1 MNNLGRPPVRIV
13 HLGLGAFF
21 RAHGCSYLQDIGGWG
36 VLGVSLRSPAVRD
49 ALRQRDYCFTAASL
63 TPEGMALRQ
72 IDVVRD
78 VLVAPEDPAAVIAAM
93 ADPAVS
99 IVSMT
104 ITEKG
109 YCHDP
114 TTGKLNL
121 DHPAI
126 QADIRDALPR
136 SAPGFLVRGLQ
147 ARRAKGLPPFT
158 VLSCDNL
165 PDNGAITRAVT
176 LDFAQQIDP
185 ELAAWIATECPFPS
199 SMVDRIVPATKSQ
212 DMAHIQKLSGIID
225 AAPVLHEPFS
235 QWVIT
240 DNFKGNVPDLAEVG
254 VQIVPDIL
262 PFENMKLRMLNGAH
276 SALAYLGS
284 LAGFRTVAEAVADDE
299 VANYLHGL
307 WHNEIIPTLKAPPET
322 NLEDYAAALLKRFA
336 NTGINHQLAQIAMDG
351 SQKLPQRLLGTIE
364 DRLTTG
370 AKIDAL
376 LLGVAGWISQTAH
389 QKDSDDPMAVV
400 LRQCHMDNPQET
412 VANILS
418 QDKIFNPTLAAQI
431 ETPLAQIY
439 SDLRKRGVKSMMSD
453 VADQNVEETTP

>member
-1 MNNLGRPPVRIV
+1 MNTSNRPPVRIV

-21 RAHGCSYLQDIGGWG
+21 RAHGCSYLQDTGGWG

-49 ALRQRDYCFTAASL
+49 ALRYRDYCYTAASL

-78 VLVAPEDPAAVIAAM
+78 VLVAPEDPVAVIAAM
-93 ADPAVS
+93 ANPAVS

-114 TTGKLNL
+114 ATGKLNL

-126 QADIRDALPR
+126 KADIANALPQ

-147 ARRAKGLPPFT
+147 ARRAKGLPSFT

-165 PDNGAITRAVT
+165 PDNGALTRAVT
-176 LDFAQQIDP
+176 LNLAQQIDP
-185 ELAAWIATECPFPS
+185 KLADWIASECAFPS
-199 SMVDRIVPATKSQ
+199 SMVDRIVPATKPE
-212 DMAHIQKLSGIID
+212 DIAHIQELSHIND

-240 DNFKGNVPDLAEVG
+240 DDFKGNVPDLATVG

-276 SALAYLGS
+276 SALAYLGL
-284 LAGFRTVAEAVADDE
+284 LAGFRTVAQAVADED
-299 VANYLHGL
+299 VANYLRYL
-307 WHNEIIPTLKAPPET
+307 WSIEIIPTLTAPPNT
-322 NLEDYAAALLKRFA
+322 NLEDYATALLKRFA
-336 NTGINHQLAQIAMDG
+336 NKGIKHQLAQIAMDG
-351 SQKLPQRLLGTIE
+351 SQKLPQRLFGTIE
-364 DRLTTG
+364 DRLAVG
-370 AKIDAL
+370 ANVDAL
-376 LLGVAGWISQTAH
+376 LLAVAAWIARTAE
-389 QKDSDDPMAVV
+389 QEESDDPMSVAMH
-400 LRQCHMDNPQET
+400 RCHSKNPMKT
-412 VANILS
+412 VTNILS
-418 QDKIFNPTLAAQI
+418 QDRIFNTRLAARL
-431 ETPLAQIY
+431 EKPLGQLY
-439 SDLRKRGVKSMMSD
+439 TDLCQQEGKLMLRAISQPRG
-453 VADQNVEETTP
+453 